1 MSGGERTISAG
12 GVAGGCFLLAAAF
25 VTAGSESVGAINL
38 ALTRSDLER
47 AVALARWPHSDA
59 DRARFHQRYIVRVD
73 APPVENWTVE
83 QIEVVTEF
91 RRVELM
97 AEEHARI
104 NDSWGRAG
112 VKDVEDAIRPW
123 RGVVSIVAH
132 LGLRTNLLYVGH
144 VPALNVALGGP
155 NSVIA
160 IDIRRSD
167 QYANCGDVAG
177 CMLTGGR
184 VEALFEAKAVG
195 QTTRRVSVLWKGEEL
210 ARASIDFAGLE

>member
-1 MSGGERTISAG
+1 
-12 GVAGGCFLLAAAF
+12 LLAAAL
-25 VTAGSESVGAINL
+25 VSAGSNSVRAINP
-38 ALTRSDLER
+38 ALTPSDLKR

-59 DRARFHQRYIVRVD
+59 DRARFHGRYTIRVD

-97 AEEHARI
+97 AEEHARL

-112 VKDVEDAIRPW
+112 VTDVEDAIRPW
-123 RGVVSIVAH
+123 RGLVSIVAH
-132 LGLRTNLLYVGH
+132 LGLRTNMLYVGH
-144 VPALNVALGGP
+144 VPAVDVALGGP
-155 NSVIA
+155 NRIA
-160 IDIRRSD
+160 SIDVRRSD
-167 QYANCGDVAG
+167 RYANCGDVAG

-184 VEALFEAKAVG
+184 VEVVFEAKAIG

-210 ARASIDFAGLE
+210 ARVSIDFADLE